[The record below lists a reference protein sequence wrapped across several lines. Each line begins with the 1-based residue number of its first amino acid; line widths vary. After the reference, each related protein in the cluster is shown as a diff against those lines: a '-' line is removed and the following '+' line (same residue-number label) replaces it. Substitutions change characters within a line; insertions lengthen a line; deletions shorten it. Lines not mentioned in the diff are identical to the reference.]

1 MEKAHFFMGRK
12 RRECSLL
19 CLEQRGQRRAQGVQ
33 EREEELDTAV
43 SLPAIPPPQ
52 TPAEPMEFLSRSWS
66 LSAFEI
72 SRALLAGNNKPKF
85 VADRL
90 PDSVHLH
97 RGNEA
102 AIGKWVRQGE
112 LRKEKAR
119 SKEKV
124 RIASA
129 RIHAAVSVAGVAAA
143 VAAEAAGMR
152 SQNPGSKMGAALASA
167 TELLAS
173 HCVEMA
179 EMAGAAH
186 EQVADA
192 VRSAVDVRSVG
203 DLMTLTAA
211 AATALR
217 GAAALKQRVQRE
229 AIRGNAA
236 AVIPYDRGS
245 YCVSPD
251 IWCKEGDLLK
261 RNRNGILPLYYYSH
275 ETSSSFFRP
284 MKSIL
289 LAGALQWKKVSL
301 YINSKSQVIVKIK
314 SKHIGGALSKKKKS
328 VVYGVYDEELEWNGL
343 EKKGRGIGV
352 SFGLRT
358 AEGNIVFDCADSF
371 CKQKWVDAV
380 QNLLRQVNG
389 ISDGDHGMRRSME
402 LLKIIS

>member
-1 MEKAHFFMGRK
+1 MEKAYFFMGRK
-12 RRECSLL
+12 RRERPLL
-19 CLEQRGQRRAQGVQ
+19 CLDQVVVEK
-33 EREEELDTAV
+33 EEEMDAAV

-72 SRALLAGNNKPKF
+72 YRALLAGNSKPNF
-85 VADRL
+85 VADHL
-90 PDSVHLH
+90 PNSIHLH
-97 RGNEA
+97 GGNEA
-102 AIGKWVRQGE
+102 VIGKWVRRGE
-112 LRKEKAR
+112 LRKEKER
-119 SKEKV
+119 RKEKV
-124 RIASA
+124 RIARA

-152 SQNPGSKMGAALASA
+152 SENPGSKLGAALASA
-167 TELLAS
+167 TELLAL

-179 EMAGAAH
+179 EMAGAGH

-192 VRSAVDVRSVG
+192 VKSAADVRTAG

-229 AIRGNAA
+229 SIRSNAA
-236 AVIPYDRGS
+236 AVIPYERGS
-245 YCVSPD
+245 CCVSPD

-261 RNRNGILPLYYYSH
+261 RNRNG
-275 ETSSSFFRP
+275 
-284 MKSIL
+284 
-289 LAGALQWKKVSL
+289 ALHWKKVTL
-301 YINSKSQVIVKIK
+301 YINSNSQVIVKIK

-328 VVYGVYDEELEWNGL
+328 VVYGVYDEELQWSGL
-343 EKKGRGIGV
+343 EKKGGEKGV

-358 AEGNIVFDCADSF
+358 AEGNIVFDCADRF
-371 CKQKWVDAV
+371 CKQKWVDAAH
-380 QNLLRQVNG
+380 NLLRQVNG
-389 ISDGDHGMRRSME
+389 LSDGDYRIKRSLE

>member
-19 CLEQRGQRRAQGVQ
+19 CLEQRGRRGAQVVQ
-33 EREEELDTAV
+33 EREEELDSAV
-43 SLPAIPPPQ
+43 SMPAIPPPQ

-72 SRALLAGNNKPKF
+72 SRALLASNNKPKF
-85 VADRL
+85 VADCH
-90 PDSVHLH
+90 PDSSVHLH

-102 AIGKWVRQGE
+102 AIGTWVRQGE

-129 RIHAAVSVAGVAAA
+129 RIHAAVSVAGLAAA

-229 AIRGNAA
+229 AIRSNAA

-261 RNRNGILPLYYYSH
+261 RNRNGA
-275 ETSSSFFRP
+275 F
-284 MKSIL
+284 
-289 LAGALQWKKVSL
+289 QWKKVSL

-343 EKKGRGIGV
+343 QKNGRGIGV

-371 CKQKWVDAV
+371 CKQKWVDSV

-389 ISDGDHGMRRSME
+389 LSDGDYGMRRSME